1 MSTFEVT
8 EMKVRRPKQVSY
20 DFSGTSVL
28 ITGAAHGQGK
38 LHALRFAEA
47 GADVALC
54 DIAGGSLPTVAY
66 PLGSSA
72 ELEAVAE
79 QCRAFG
85 VNVHT
90 AICDVR
96 QEAEV
101 KAFVDGA
108 AAALGKLDVAIAN
121 AGIATIVDTVEMSEE
136 VWDVLVDINLKG
148 VFLTLKHT
156 GRHMLAQG
164 HGGSL
169 IATGSVHS
177 YTGVPGSSHY
187 AAAKHGVAGL
197 CKSMAIELAPHK
209 IRVNYVCPT
218 ALNTPLVEIMAT
230 GGVPEGHGE
239 RLVWATGCWNLLDEG
254 APLVE
259 AIEVTEAIMYLAS
272 DASLYVTGTPMFIDA
287 GFTAK

>member
-1 MSTFEVT
+1 MSTFEVK
-8 EMKVRRPKQVSY
+8 EMAVRRPKQVSY

-47 GADVALC
+47 GADVAIC
-54 DIAGGSLPTVAY
+54 DIADGTLPTVEY
-66 PLGSSA
+66 QLGTTD
-72 ELEAVAE
+72 ELEAVAD
-79 QCRAFG
+79 QCRSLGAT
-85 VNVHT
+85 VHT
-90 AICDVR
+90 ALCDVR
-96 QEAEV
+96 DEAQV
-101 KAFVDGA
+101 RAFVDGA
-108 AAALGKLDVAIAN
+108 AATLGKIDVAVAN
-121 AGIATIVDTVEMSEE
+121 AGVASIVDVVEMSEE
-136 VWDVLVDINLKG
+136 VWDVLVGINLKG
-148 VFLTLKHT
+148 VFLTLKHA

-177 YTGVPGSSHY
+177 YTGVPGSAHY
-187 AAAKHGVAGL
+187 VAAKHGVAGL

-218 ALNTPLVEIMAT
+218 ALNTPLVELMASPT
-230 GGVPEGHGE
+230 LPEGHGE
-239 RLVWATGCWNLLDEG
+239 RIVYATGCWNLLDEG

-272 DASLYVTGTPMFIDA
+272 DASLYVTGAPLLIDA

>member
-1 MSTFEVT
+1 VSTFEVT

-66 PLGSSA
+66 PLGSGP

-79 QCRAFG
+79 QCRA
-85 VNVHT
+85 
-90 AICDVR
+90 
-96 QEAEV
+96 
-101 KAFVDGA
+101 
-108 AAALGKLDVAIAN
+108 
-121 AGIATIVDTVEMSEE
+121 VEMPEE
-136 VWDVLVDINLKG
+136 VWDVLLDINLKG
-148 VFLTLKHT
+148 VFLTLKHA
-156 GRHMLAQG
+156 GRHMLARG
-164 HGGSL
+164 RGGSL

-177 YTGVPGSSHY
+177 YTGVPGSAHY

-218 ALNTPLVEIMAT
+218 ALNTPLVEIMAS

>member
-1 MSTFEVT
+1 MSTFEVK
-8 EMKVRRPKQVSY
+8 EMAVRRPKQVSY
-20 DFSGTSVL
+20 DFSGTAVL

-38 LHALRFAEA
+38 LHALRFAET
-47 GADVALC
+47 GADVAIC
-54 DIAGGSLPTVAY
+54 DIAGGSLPTVEY
-66 PLGSSA
+66 PLGTSD

-79 QCRAFG
+79 QCRGMGAT
-85 VNVHT
+85 VHT

-96 QEAEV
+96 DEAQV
-101 KAFVDGA
+101 QAFVDGA
-108 AAALGKLDVAIAN
+108 AAALGKLDVAVAN
-121 AGIATIVDTVEMSEE
+121 AGIASIVDAVEMPEE
-136 VWDVLVDINLKG
+136 VWDVLLDINLKG

-177 YTGVPGSSHY
+177 FTGVPGSAHY
-187 AAAKHGVAGL
+187 VAAKHGVAGL
-197 CKSMAIELAPHK
+197 CKSMAIELAEHK

-218 ALNTPLVEIMAT
+218 ALNTPLVELMASPT
-230 GGVPEGHGE
+230 IPEGHGE
-239 RLVWATGCWNLLDEG
+239 RIVHATGCWNLLDEG

-272 DASLYVTGTPMFIDA
+272 DASLYVTGSPLFIDA
-287 GFTAK
+287 GFVAK

>member
-1 MSTFEVT
+1 
-8 EMKVRRPKQVSY
+8 MKVRRPRQVSY

-47 GADVALC
+47 GADVAIC
-54 DIAGGSLPTVAY
+54 DLADGKLPTIPYA
-66 PLGSSA
+66 LGTQ
-72 ELEAVAE
+72 EKLDAVAE
-79 QCRAFG
+79 QCRAMG
-85 VNVHT
+85 ANVHT

-96 QEAEV
+96 SEAEV

-108 AAALGKLDVAIAN
+108 ATALGKIDVAIAN
-121 AGIATIVDTVEMSEE
+121 AGIASIVDTIDMPEE

-148 VFLTLKHT
+148 VFLTLKHA
-156 GRHMLAQG
+156 GRHMVSQG

-177 YTGVPGSSHY
+177 FTGVPGSSHY
-187 AAAKHGVAGL
+187 VAAKHGVAGL
-197 CKSMAIELAPHK
+197 CKSMAIELASQK

-218 ALNTPLVEIMAT
+218 ALNTPLVELMAT
-230 GGVPEGHGE
+230 DAVPEGHGE
-239 RLVWATGCWNLLDEG
+239 RIVYATGCWNLIDEG

-272 DASLYVTGTPMFIDA
+272 DASLYVTGAPLLVDA

>member
-8 EMKVRRPKQVSY
+8 EMAVRRPRQVSY
-20 DFSGTSVL
+20 DFSGTTAL

-47 GADVALC
+47 GADVAIC
-54 DIAGGSLPTVAY
+54 DLPDGKLPTVDY
-66 PLGSSA
+66 TLGSSA

-79 QCRAFG
+79 QCRELGAK
-85 VNVHT
+85 VHT

-96 QEAEV
+96 SEAQV

-108 AAALGKLDVAIAN
+108 RDALGKLDVAVAN
-121 AGIATIVDTVEMSEE
+121 AGIASIVDVVEMPEE
-136 VWDVLVDINLKG
+136 VWDTLVDINLKG
-148 VFLTLKHT
+148 VFLTLKHV
-156 GRHMLAQG
+156 GRHMVEQG

-177 YTGVPGSSHY
+177 YTGVPGSAHY
-187 AAAKHGVAGL
+187 VAAKHGVAGL

-218 ALNTPLVEIMAT
+218 ALNTPLVELMASPNL
-230 GGVPEGHGE
+230 PEGHGE
-239 RLVWATGCWNLLDEG
+239 RIVYATGCWNLLDEG

-272 DASLYVTGTPMFIDA
+272 DASLYVTGAPLFVDA